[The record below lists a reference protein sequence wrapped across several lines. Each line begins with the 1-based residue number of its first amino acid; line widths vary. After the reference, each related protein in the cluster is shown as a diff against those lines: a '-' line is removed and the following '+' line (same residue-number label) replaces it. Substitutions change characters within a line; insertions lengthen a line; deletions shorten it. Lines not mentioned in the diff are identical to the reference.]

1 MPRYPQYRY
10 EPSTI
15 RPRTEK
21 EIGQEEESELK
32 PRFFDLLD
40 RLEIVKYYDEH
51 PAELRKEL
59 LLTESDPI
67 DSALLIQRVLG
78 GVARYFSPMDY
89 RTLRDTIALIER
101 GWSWFDETKTEY
113 PNRPLARLREW
124 WNQAD
129 EKGRTNGER
138 LKSWSRE
145 HTLMPLTD
153 LLSVNFPIISLIDF
167 DETWLGSLLE
177 DTYRS
182 RVCHEFSR
190 ILEAAGSEEDL
201 KNTFKPLYRWKMYAQ
216 KYIKL
221 QDALGIEIPSEDKAF
236 LDKLNSLDVSNTPV
250 ERKEL

>member
-1 MPRYPQYRY
+1 MPRYPQYR
-10 EPSTI
+10 PATSTV

-21 EIGQEEESELK
+21 EIRQEEESELK

-51 PAELRKEL
+51 PVELRKEL

-67 DSALLIQRVLG
+67 DSALCIRQVLG
-78 GVARYFSPMDY
+78 GVAQYFGPVEY
-89 RTLRDTIALIER
+89 RVLRDTIALIER
-101 GWSWFDETKTEY
+101 GWSWFDETETEH

-124 WNQAD
+124 WNQTD

-145 HTLMPLTD
+145 QTLIPLTD
-153 LLSVNFPIISLIDF
+153 LLSADFPIISLIDF

-182 RVCHEFSR
+182 RVCHEFGR
-190 ILEAAGSEEDL
+190 IQEAAISEERL

-221 QDALGIEIPSEDKAF
+221 HDALGIEIPSKDKTF
-236 LDKLNSLDVSNTPV
+236 LDKLNALDIANAPV